1 MYDDEQ
7 AFIVNKLRKSKLK
20 LKKKIENDL
29 RKDVLVRQ
37 QEAQILQDVRKEK
50 IDRQHK
56 KELYVIEKQTA

>member
-1 MYDDEQ
+1 MYDDEH

>member
-29 RKDVLVRQ
+29 RKNVLVRQ